1 MPRFFGMQHR
11 YAAAYPK
18 DKDFTLFNHH
28 QAQRLGAGGGPNDVL
43 DLWIHRHGESWRGLA
58 KTGINRGSGM
68 GANYYSCYFDEFHS
82 TAMHEETVVFFSEW
96 SGGEV
101 RQIDPPE
108 EKDTLIW
115 AAGTGGIVPSYVD
128 FATWYAAEWLRRGFG
143 IYYDNAFPK
152 RAYDPVTTSAYD
164 MEEYGF
170 RQPSAGIWA
179 HRDYMKRVWVLH
191 RQLFNPR
198 TPQMMMIHMTNTHI
212 VPYMVFNDANLD
224 LELLSGPQ
232 PAQSKFGHAF
242 LRAESLG
249 RQSGNIPLVLAISEP
264 RTRWAAM
271 LIHEIKLGIA
281 SAQYPEVF
289 DSFGY
294 GLDDCVAYNY
304 WDRDNP
310 VHATDDRAKT
320 LLLKR
325 NGELMLL
332 VVNWAPEKT
341 EVDLTID
348 LEALD
353 VRPDQAID
361 AETSAVLPW
370 KNATLHLDLDVYG
383 VCVVHF
389 R

>member
-1 MPRFFGMQHR
+1 
-11 YAAAYPK
+11 
-18 DKDFTLFNHH
+18 
-28 QAQRLGAGGGPNDVL
+28 
-43 DLWIHRHGESWRGLA
+43 
-58 KTGINRGSGM
+58 
-68 GANYYSCYFDEFHS
+68 
-82 TAMHEETVVFFSEW
+82 
-96 SGGEV
+96 
-101 RQIDPPE
+101 
-108 EKDTLIW
+108 
-115 AAGTGGIVPSYVD
+115 
-128 FATWYAAEWLRRGFG
+128 
-143 IYYDNAFPK
+143 
-152 RAYDPVTTSAYD
+152 
-164 MEEYGF
+164 
-170 RQPSAGIWA
+170 
-179 HRDYMKRVWVLH
+179 
-191 RQLFNPR
+191 
-198 TPQMMMIHMTNTHI
+198 MIHMTNTHI

-271 LIHEIKLGIA
+271 LVHEIKLGIA

-341 EVDLTID
+341 AVDLTID

-361 AETSAVLPW
+361 AETSAVLSW

-383 VCVVHF
+383 VRVVHF